1 MRSATGRW
9 VSGADFFDRELEL
22 RILEDRVQEGNH
34 VLLTG
39 QRRMG
44 KTSMTRELGRRLT
57 GSGGWVALFA
67 DIEDAAC
74 PPRPGDRGRCDAR
87 ARITEIL
94 DLLVHDGYLEAAG
107 EDHEFPSRLLKDWWA
122 ARFRA
127 HHVPIA
133 DRSSDAA
140 ERRTR

>member
-9 VSGADFFDRELEL
+9 VSGADFFNREPEL
-22 RILEDRVQEGNH
+22 RIPGEPGMEMLAEAATQGVLTAGARVRLG
-34 VLLTG
+34 
-39 QRRMG
+39 
-44 KTSMTRELGRRLT
+44 ELYSRVVG
-57 GSGGWVALFA
+57 
-67 DIEDAAC
+67 DA
-74 PPRPGDRGRCDAR
+74 P

-107 EDHEFPSRLLKDWWA
+107 EDHGFPSRLLKDWWA

-133 DRSSDAA
+133 DRSSDAVE
-140 ERRTR
+140 ERSR